1 MSTFTGSE
9 FSFKSETISMFF
21 VIGFAVN
28 STRDSGQ
35 KTSIFTKQ
43 LFIGSKAGE
52 NPKQLCW
59 FQTGLSYQ
67 EDSGSSLDKHP
78 GPIYPDID
86 MILILILVFETV
98 LKSVLISSSPSC

>member
-1 MSTFTGSE
+1 MMGSE
-9 FSFKSETISMFF
+9 FSFSSGTISMFF

-52 NPKQLCW
+52 NPKQLYW
-59 FQTGLSYQ
+59 FQSGSSYQ
-67 EDSGSSLDKHP
+67 EDIKSSQDSRP
-78 GPIYPDID
+78 GPNND
-86 MILILILVFETV
+86 LILLLVFETV